1 MSTIV
6 LVTTVVFLL
15 TCVPVA
21 LAHAAISGASGKVV
35 VAAVTLVT
43 YGLLALVSHVLFPL
57 MLGAT
62 RTSVHGQR
70 SPLLE
75 LVFAA
80 LLAIALCAPIG
91 LLAARLLR
99 KRRA

>member
-1 MSTIV
+1 
-6 LVTTVVFLL
+6 VVFLL

-21 LAHAAISGASGKVV
+21 LAHAAISNATGKVV
-35 VAAVTLVT
+35 VAAVTLVS
-43 YGLLALVSHVLFPL
+43 YGLLAVVSHALFPL
-57 MLGAT
+57 MLGTA
-62 RTSVHGQR
+62 RTTANGQR

-99 KRRA
+99 KRGV